1 MPVAKLIA
9 PTTKQEIPKLRV
21 AAYCRVSS
29 NSADQRNSF
38 ATQEHVYTKYI
49 AEKQEWELVDIF
61 ADEGLS
67 GMKADN
73 RPEFQRMI
81 RMCELRQ
88 IDLILTKSVSRFAR
102 NVKEALNYTRK
113 LKLLGIGVQFEEDGI
128 NTLAM
133 ADEMLLNTF
142 AAIAQEESK
151 SISQNQ
157 RLSIVKRMESG
168 EYIASNAP
176 YGYRLVNKKLKI
188 FKPEA
193 EVVCWIFQAY
203 LNGLSIKT
211 IADTLTAQGVP
222 TRSGQEQWKANTIT
236 YVLTNEK
243 YIGDTL
249 FQKYY
254 GEMTVPFKK
263 HRNYGEMDQYYA
275 KDTHEPIVEK
285 TIFYAVQSLLK
296 NRQAT
301 FKQEKSKNRY
311 PLTSCIRCSECGSFY
326 HRKVRSG
333 VIKWVCSKHA
343 ADTTACNSNYY
354 SEERIYDG
362 IITMINKLRF
372 CEEDILGQ
380 TIQKLEFAAAA
391 YKRNNRAASQL
402 SQSIAELNANDFFR
416 FCAMGYAENN
426 YDGCGKTPKEQYY
439 LHADGRDD
447 GLQDIDAD
455 SPEAF
460 HAWFHDRDRCGGHP
474 WEVCRGG
481 NSTHVDLRVMED
493 ARGYFLYLAG
503 AAWNRTIETVKFYLA
518 LTRANIPVYLAEA
531 KMLADRLAEEEKI
544 GIVPEGVLPA
554 YCGSWFPNEH
564 IIDYM
569 NLPSEDREKFLPFCT
584 WYEEKPAALAQRE
597 KT

>member
-1 MPVAKLIA
+1 MATLAKTCGVTKPIA

-81 RMCELRQ
+81 RMCELHQ

-102 NVKEALNYTRK
+102 NVKAALNYTRK

-176 YGYRLVNKKLKI
+176 YGYRLIDKKLVI
-188 FKPEA
+188 YEPEA
-193 EVVCWIFQAY
+193 EVVRWIFAAY
-203 LNGLSIKT
+203 LNGMSTVEIAHELSAKSV
-211 IADTLTAQGVP
+211 LTKGKK
-222 TRSGQEQWKANTIT
+222 EQWKANRIA
-236 YVLTNEK
+236 YILSNEK
-243 YIGDTL
+243 YDGDTL

-254 GEMTVPFKK
+254 GEETVPFKK
-263 HRNYGEMDQYYA
+263 HRNYGEMDQFFAYN
-275 KDTHEPIVEK
+275 THDAILPQGMFQAAQ
-285 TIFYAVQSLLK
+285 TLLQSRSRK
-296 NRQAT
+296 FGRKMSQS
-301 FKQEKSKNRY
+301 EY
-311 PLTSCIRCSECGSFY
+311 PLTSRIRCSECGSFY

-333 VIKWVCSKHA
+333 VIKWVCAKHA
-343 ADTTACNSNYY
+343 ADTTACNSSYY

-402 SQSIAELNANDFFR
+402 SQSIAELNAKLLALER
-416 FCAMGYAENN
+416 
-426 YDGCGKTPKEQYY
+426 
-439 LHADGRDD
+439 
-447 GLQDIDAD
+447 
-455 SPEAF
+455 
-460 HAWFHDRDRCGGHP
+460 
-474 WEVCRGG
+474 
-481 NSTHVDLRVMED
+481 LRSK
-493 ARGYFLYLAG
+493 GYLAADIYHTQAREIRQQLG
-503 AAWNRTIETVKFYLA
+503 KLKTERYSSFESRITTMLEDVRKLKSLIDELEQPLEVFDEKLFHEIITDICINNRDEMTVTLLGGLKF
-518 LTRANIPVYLAEA
+518 TEQV
-531 KMLADRLAEEEKI
+531 
-544 GIVPEGVLPA
+544 
-554 YCGSWFPNEH
+554 
-564 IIDYM
+564 
-569 NLPSEDREKFLPFCT
+569 
-584 WYEEKPAALAQRE
+584 
-597 KT
+597 

>member
-81 RMCELRQ
+81 RMCELHQ

-102 NVKEALNYTRK
+102 NVKEALSYTRK
-113 LKLLGIGVQFEEDGI
+113 LKLLGVGVQFEEDGV

-176 YGYRLVNKKLKI
+176 YGYRLIDKKLVI
-188 FKPEA
+188 YEPEA
-193 EVVCWIFQAY
+193 EVVRWIFAAY
-203 LNGLSIKT
+203 LNGMSTVEIAHELSAKSV
-211 IADTLTAQGVP
+211 LTKGKK
-222 TRSGQEQWKANTIT
+222 EQWKANRIA
-236 YVLTNEK
+236 YILSNEK
-243 YIGDTL
+243 YDGDTL

-254 GEMTVPFKK
+254 GEETVPFKK
-263 HRNYGEMDQYYA
+263 HRNYGEVDQFFA
-275 KDTHEPIVEK
+275 RNTHDAILPQGM
-285 TIFYAVQSLLK
+285 FQAVQTLLQSRGRK
-296 NRQAT
+296 FGKRMTQA
-301 FKQEKSKNRY
+301 EY
-311 PLTSCIRCSECGSFY
+311 PLTSRIRCSECGAFY
-326 HRKVRSG
+326 HRKVRNG
-333 VIKWVCSKHA
+333 TVKWVCSRHA
-343 ADTTACNSNYY
+343 ADTTACNSGYY

-402 SQSIAELNANDFFR
+402 SQSIAELNAKLLALER
-416 FCAMGYAENN
+416 LRTKGYLAADIYHTQAREIRQQL
-426 YDGCGKTPKEQYY
+426 DKLKTERY
-439 LHADGRDD
+439 
-447 GLQDIDAD
+447 
-455 SPEAF
+455 SSFE
-460 HAWFHDRDRCGGHP
+460 
-474 WEVCRGG
+474 
-481 NSTHVDLRVMED
+481 STHH
-493 ARGYFLYLAG
+493 AG
-503 AAWNRTIETVKFYLA
+503 RCPKAE
-518 LTRANIPVYLAEA
+518 IP
-531 KMLADRLAEEEKI
+531 D
-544 GIVPEGVLPA
+544 
-554 YCGSWFPNEH
+554 
-564 IIDYM
+564 
-569 NLPSEDREKFLPFCT
+569 
-584 WYEEKPAALAQRE
+584 
-597 KT
+597 

>member
-38 ATQEHVYTKYI
+38 ATQERVYTKYI

-81 RMCELRQ
+81 RMCELHQ

-157 RLSIVKRMESG
+157 RLSIVKRMEAG

-176 YGYRLVNKKLKI
+176 YGYRLIDKKLVI
-188 FKPEA
+188 YEPEA
-193 EVVCWIFQAY
+193 EIVRWIFTAY
-203 LNGLSIKT
+203 LNGMSTLEIAQELSHRGI
-211 IADTLTAQGVP
+211 P
-222 TRSGQEQWKANTIT
+222 TKGRKEQWKANRVAYI
-236 YVLTNEK
+236 LTNEK
-243 YIGDTL
+243 NDGNTL

-254 GEMTVPFKK
+254 GETMVPFKK
-263 HRNYGEMDQYYA
+263 HRNYGEVDQFFA
-275 KDTHEPIVEK
+275 SGTHDAILPAGM
-285 TIFYAVQSLLK
+285 FQDVQALLQSRGHK
-296 NRQAT
+296 FGKKMNQS
-301 FKQEKSKNRY
+301 EY
-311 PLTSCIRCSECGSFY
+311 PLTSRIRCSECGAFY
-326 HRKVRSG
+326 HRKVRNG
-333 VIKWVCSKHA
+333 TVKWVCARHA
-343 ADTTACNSNYY
+343 ADTAACDSHYY
-354 SEERIYDG
+354 SEARIYDG
-362 IITMINKLRF
+362 IITMVNKLRF

-391 YKRNNRAASQL
+391 YKRNNRAANQL
-402 SQSIAELNANDFFR
+402 SQSIAELNAR
-416 FCAMGYAENN
+416 LLALERLRTKGYLAADVYHTQAREIRHQL
-426 YDGCGKTPKEQYY
+426 GKLKTERYSSFESKILTMLEDVRKLKSLIDELEQP
-439 LHADGRDD
+439 L
-447 GLQDIDAD
+447 
-455 SPEAF
+455 EAF
-460 HAWFHDRDRCGGHP
+460 
-474 WEVCRGG
+474 
-481 NSTHVDLRVMED
+481 
-493 ARGYFLYLAG
+493 
-503 AAWNRTIETVKFYLA
+503 
-518 LTRANIPVYLAEA
+518 
-531 KMLADRLAEEEKI
+531 EEKLFHE
-544 GIVPEGVLPA
+544 IVTDICINHHDEMTVTLLGGLR
-554 YCGSWFPNEH
+554 FTEQ
-564 IIDYM
+564 I
-569 NLPSEDREKFLPFCT
+569 
-584 WYEEKPAALAQRE
+584 
-597 KT
+597 

>member
-1 MPVAKLIA
+1 MPVAKLIV

-38 ATQEHVYTKYI
+38 ATQERVYR
-49 AEKQEWELVDIF
+49 KQITENPDWELVDIF

-102 NVKEALNYTRK
+102 NVKGALNYTRK

-157 RLSIVKRMESG
+157 RLSIVKRMEAG

-176 YGYRLVNKKLKI
+176 YGYRLIDKKLVI
-188 FKPEA
+188 YEPEA
-193 EVVCWIFQAY
+193 EIVRWIFTAY
-203 LNGLSIKT
+203 LNGMSTLEIAQELSHRGI
-211 IADTLTAQGVP
+211 P
-222 TRSGQEQWKANTIT
+222 TKGRKEQWKANRVAYI
-236 YVLTNEK
+236 LTNEK
-243 YIGDTL
+243 YDGNTL

-254 GEMTVPFKK
+254 GETMVPFKK
-263 HRNYGEMDQYYA
+263 HRNYGEVDQFFA
-275 KDTHEPIVEK
+275 SGTHDAILPAGM
-285 TIFYAVQSLLK
+285 FQDVQALLQSRGHK
-296 NRQAT
+296 FGKKMNQS
-301 FKQEKSKNRY
+301 EY
-311 PLTSCIRCSECGSFY
+311 PLTSCIRCSECGAFY
-326 HRKVRSG
+326 HRKVRNG
-333 VIKWVCSKHA
+333 TVKWVCARHA
-343 ADTTACNSNYY
+343 ADTAACDSHYY
-354 SEERIYDG
+354 SEARIYDG

-402 SQSIAELNANDFFR
+402 SQSIAELNAKLLALER
-416 FCAMGYAENN
+416 LRTKGYLAADIYHTQAREIRQQL
-426 YDGCGKTPKEQYY
+426 DKLKTERYSSFESRITTMVEDVRK
-439 LHADGRDD
+439 LKS
-447 GLQDIDAD
+447 LIDELELPLEVFD
-455 SPEAF
+455 EKL
-460 HAWFHDRDRCGGHP
+460 FHDIVTDICINNRDEMTVTLLGG
-474 WEVCRGG
+474 
-481 NSTHVDLRVMED
+481 L
-493 ARGYFLYLAG
+493 
-503 AAWNRTIETVKFYLA
+503 KF
-518 LTRANIPVYLAEA
+518 TEQI
-531 KMLADRLAEEEKI
+531 
-544 GIVPEGVLPA
+544 
-554 YCGSWFPNEH
+554 
-564 IIDYM
+564 
-569 NLPSEDREKFLPFCT
+569 
-584 WYEEKPAALAQRE
+584 
-597 KT
+597 